1 MQLKDVHVGMVSCQ
15 LYTQTRRHQT
25 PRNPPGKREKEEGGR
40 GGEEGKRRGEGAGGR
55 GRRGEEWEVRSTQY
69 PVGSLHY
76 CDTSCPSA
84 LLVPKENKQ
93 KRLS

>member
-1 MQLKDVHVGMVSCQ
+1 M
-15 LYTQTRRHQT
+15 
-25 PRNPPGKREKEEGGR
+25 
-40 GGEEGKRRGEGAGGR
+40 GGE
-55 GRRGEEWEVRSTQY
+55 QY

-93 KRLS
+93 KKFIIAQDKGSLCTH